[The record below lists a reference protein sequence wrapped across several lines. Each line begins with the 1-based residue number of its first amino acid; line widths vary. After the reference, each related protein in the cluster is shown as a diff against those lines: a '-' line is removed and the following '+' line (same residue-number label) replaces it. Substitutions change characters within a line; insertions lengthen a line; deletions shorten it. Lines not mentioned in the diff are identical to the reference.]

1 MAAIPLTSLPPTM
14 SDSCCSHGCATTA
27 RPPSARYR
35 RVLWAALAI
44 NTTMFVVELAGGLR
58 AAITETGMVDQVRWI
73 CTHVWNGR
81 WHRHE
86 QCFWVPGHH
95 QRHHHHHHHHR
106 HHR

>member
-1 MAAIPLTSLPPTM
+1 MRKLCLTLAAGAAILSAGMLTRGADAMTP
-14 SDSCCSHGCATTA
+14 A
-27 RPPSARYR
+27 
-35 RVLWAALAI
+35 
-44 NTTMFVVELAGGLR
+44 AGGLR
-58 AAITETGMVDQVRWI
+58 ATITETGMVDQVRWI